1 MLFTLDNI
9 PVTDPIDW
17 NDLSST
23 LKRNEELNLLVLDQ
37 QGNVTFNADGYDY
50 IINKLNAEGFCAYV
64 QLNVYDYCEEGS
76 PVEIIKARLYLSDVE
91 IDEFNCEVKLK
102 ITDDSFYALINNN
115 KNIKA
120 TMSAPVS
127 KNGVAIDEA
136 FTANKTNIC
145 IPPSDSVSV
154 QFYAVRVYEA
164 FRLLTE
170 FMSDGLIT
178 FASDTFDDDTLWKGL
193 YITSGYKIRLEDNS
207 ISPTL
212 PPFSF
217 SELFKE
223 INNRIPIGII
233 VENQFTNPVLRIES
247 IDYFFANSTTFQFQ
261 DVEQIKTR
269 FDTQKLYS
277 KVKFGQPNYSDPSL
291 SDPFPDDIRFRG
303 WKEEEFHILGQ
314 CNIDK
319 TLDLKCEWHTSSNE
333 IAAVINGYD
342 EFDNELF
349 LIDSVYDTDTDSQNV
364 PTNFLN
370 LSPALYFPNERL
382 TNAKISERL
391 FGGVA
396 NTIASFFGAV
406 GNGLF
411 YAYLTTPQTYNS
423 SGVDVLEPFPFNATL
438 TNVGGLY
445 NVATYKYTVTENGSF
460 NFRCNF
466 NITITAQYPASGQ
479 LDTLWKL
486 TLVRYDNTNTLV
498 ETKDAFVP
506 NYSFNFPVPPIL
518 YYRNSNI
525 GTFNIGL
532 DVETSFIMNDGDY
545 IVASLRKE
553 NSFGDIDYTIN
564 AGNQTFFECYNN
576 TIGGGD
582 FATYST
588 DDFPIQ
594 IHEFEYK
601 MTLAEFQ
608 GILNNQRSSYAFY
621 TDIDNIRFGWIS
633 EIKYNHYKG
642 TANVKL
648 ITDRRSQSNGNRISS

>member
-64 QLNVYDYCEEGS
+64 QLNVYDYCEQGN
-76 PVEIIKARLYLSDVE
+76 PVEIVKARLYLSDVE
-91 IDEFNCEVKLK
+91 IDEYNCEVKLK

-127 KNGVAIDEA
+127 KNGVAIDKA
-136 FTANKTNIC
+136 FPADNAVVL
-145 IPPSDSVSV
+145 IPPSDSATRK
-154 QFYAVRVYEA
+154 YYGVRVYEA

-170 FMSDGLIT
+170 FMSDGLIS
-178 FASDTFDDDTLWKGL
+178 FASDTFDDAAKWKGL
-193 YITSGYKIRLEDNS
+193 YITSGYKLRLEDTTEN
-207 ISPTL
+207 PTL

-247 IDYFFANSTTFQFQ
+247 IDYFYANSTTFQFE

-277 KVKFGQPNYSDPSL
+277 KVKFGQPNYTDVGL
-291 SDPFPDDIRFRG
+291 AFPADIRFRG

-314 CNIDK
+314 CNIDR
-319 TLDLKCEWHTSSNE
+319 TLDLTCDWHCSSNE
-333 IAAVINGYD
+333 IEAVINGYD
-342 EFDNELF
+342 EFDDELF
-349 LIDSVYDTDTDSQNV
+349 LIDSVYDSPNDSINV

-370 LSPALYFPNERL
+370 LSPAKYYPNERL
-382 TNAKISERL
+382 TNSKISERL

-396 NTIASFFGAV
+396 NNIAAFFGNI
-406 GNGLF
+406 GDGIF
-411 YAYLTTPQTYNS
+411 YAYLTASQTYNTT
-423 SGVDVLEPFPFNATL
+423 GNDGFDPCGFDATL
-438 TNVGGLY
+438 NNVGGFY
-445 NVATYKYTVTENGSF
+445 STSTFKYTAPEAGVFS
-460 NFRCNF
+460 FRCNF
-466 NITITAQYPASGQ
+466 NITITAQYTAPVIFWQ
-479 LDTLWKL
+479 LSLQ
-486 TLVRYDNTNTLV
+486 RYDVTNTLV

-506 NYSFNFPVPPIL
+506 NYTSGGGIN
-518 YYRNSNI
+518 YYSNSII
-525 GTFNIGL
+525 GSFNIGAGV
-532 DVETSFIMNDGDY
+532 DTIFVMNDGDY
-545 IVASLRKE
+545 ITVRLLK
-553 NSFGDIDYTIN
+553 NLGGFGDIDYTIEG
-564 AGNQTFFECYNN
+564 GNQTFFECYDN
-576 TIGGGD
+576 TVGGGD
-582 FATYST
+582 FQIYNS

>member
-23 LKRNEELNLLVLDQ
+23 LKRNDELNLLVLDQ

-64 QLNVYDYCEEGS
+64 QLNVYDYCIEGN
-76 PVEIIKARLYLSDVE
+76 PVEIVKARLYLSDVE
-91 IDEFNCEVKLK
+91 IDEYNCEVKLK

-127 KNGVAIDEA
+127 KNGVAITAA
-136 FTANKTNIC
+136 FTASSMQIYT
-145 IPPSDSVSV
+145 PPSNSSGLIR
-154 QFYAVRVYEA
+154 FYGVRVYEA

-193 YITSGYKIRLEDNS
+193 YITSGYKIRFEDNS

-247 IDYFFANSTTFQFQ
+247 IDYFYANSTTFQFE

-277 KVKFGQPNYSDPSL
+277 KVKFGQPNYTDVEL
-291 SDPFPDDIRFRG
+291 AFPADIPFRG
-303 WKEEEFHILGQ
+303 WKKEEFHILGQ

-319 TLDLKCEWHTSSNE
+319 TLDLTCDWHASSNE
-333 IAAVINGYD
+333 IQAVINGYD
-342 EFDNELF
+342 EFDDELF
-349 LIDSVYDTDTDSQNV
+349 LIDSVYIDDFQSENA

-370 LSPALYFPNERL
+370 LSPAKYYPNERL

-411 YAYLTTPQTYNS
+411 YAYLTTPQTNNS
-423 SGVDVLEPFPFNATL
+423 SGVTYVEPFPFDDTL

-445 NVATYKYTVTENGSF
+445 DVATYKYTVTEKGVF

-466 NITITAQYPASGQ
+466 NINITAQYPASGQ
-479 LDTLWKL
+479 LDILWKL

-498 ETKDAFVP
+498 ETKDAFVS

-532 DVETSFIMNDGDY
+532 GVETSFVMNDGDY
-545 IVASLRKE
+545 IVAALLKE

-564 AGNQTFFECYNN
+564 EGNQTFFECYNN

-594 IHEFEYK
+594 IHEFQYK

-608 GILNNQRSSYAFY
+608 GILDNQRSSYAFY
-621 TDIDNIRFGWIS
+621 TDVDNIRFGWVS
-633 EIKYNHYKG
+633 EIKYNHYKE